1 MALVPAGA
9 LPEQIDR
16 IDGSAQPPAD
26 VLGGAWLCDP
36 STGEP
41 LQPRRATAPAEVERA
56 IAASARA
63 HRSGA
68 WADLDVDA
76 RSEWLERIA
85 VELDTA
91 GDDVAVAESTGSGVP
106 VAVTRMFAGSLAGA
120 FRGAVAQL
128 QAGGTRVELPGPV
141 RPVELHRLPWG
152 PAAILVPKVAR
163 RSDLAPYEARLAAR
177 PEVKLWAMI
186 ETAASIFAVESI
198 AAAAA
203 DGALAAFVIG
213 TNDLAKEAGFRF
225 GADRLPLQGA
235 LGLVAL
241 AARAHGL
248 VVLDGVYNALE
259 DRDGLAA
266 QCAQGVAFGFDG
278 KTLIHPGQIEA
289 CHAAFTPDAVAVEA
303 ARRIIAA
310 FAAPANAGKGA
321 LRVDGQMVE
330 RLHLVQARRTLAM
343 AGVQ

>member
-1 MALVPAGA
+1 LNTTVRRRRSALYVPA
-9 LPEQIDR
+9 
-16 IDGSAQPPAD
+16 SH
-26 VLGGAWLCDP
+26 
-36 STGEP
+36 
-41 LQPRRATAPAEVERA
+41 ERA
-56 IAASARA
+56 LDKARTLPCDVVIIDLEDAVAPEAKEAARGQALAALRA
-63 HRSGA
+63 GGFGDRELVLRINGLDTPWGA
-68 WADLDVDA
+68 ADLD
-76 RSEWLERIA
+76 A
-85 VELDTA
+85 VL
-91 GDDVAVAESTGSGVP
+91 VASVA
-106 VAVTRMFAGSLAGA
+106 
-120 FRGAVAQL
+120 
-128 QAGGTRVELPGPV
+128 
-141 RPVELHRLPWG
+141 

>member
-1 MALVPAGA
+1 MNTTVRRRRSALYVPA
-9 LPEQIDR
+9 
-16 IDGSAQPPAD
+16 SH
-26 VLGGAWLCDP
+26 
-36 STGEP
+36 
-41 LQPRRATAPAEVERA
+41 ERA
-56 IAASARA
+56 LDKARTLPCDVVIIDLEDAVAPEAKEAARGQALAALRA
-63 HRSGA
+63 GGFGDRELVLRINGLDTPWGA
-68 WADLDVDA
+68 ADLD
-76 RSEWLERIA
+76 A
-85 VELDTA
+85 VL
-91 GDDVAVAESTGSGVP
+91 VASVA
-106 VAVTRMFAGSLAGA
+106 
-120 FRGAVAQL
+120 
-128 QAGGTRVELPGPV
+128 
-141 RPVELHRLPWG
+141 